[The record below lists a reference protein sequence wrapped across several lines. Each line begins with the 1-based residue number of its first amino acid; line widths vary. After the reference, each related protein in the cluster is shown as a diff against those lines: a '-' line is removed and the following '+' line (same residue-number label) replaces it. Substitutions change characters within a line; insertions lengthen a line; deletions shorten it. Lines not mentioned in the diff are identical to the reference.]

1 MAFSMFRIRER
12 QLPAG
17 MQFSFKSPFLF
28 KVRLSEVAIMI
39 PQSAKALCGE
49 QNLSRCACNQRIRQ
63 SAARQDR
70 GKQRFA
76 LHRGFERGEL
86 NERCT
91 AHIFVASSRRADSV
105 LRAAESL
112 NCRIN

>member
-1 MAFSMFRIRER
+1 MAFSISSIRER
-12 QLPAG
+12 QLSARLRL
-17 MQFSFKSPFLF
+17 SFKSPFF